1 MNAVRLSGAGLWLVA
16 LWLLLWNDLSVGN
29 VVAGCLVA
37 AVVLIASRVP
47 KVGCAGDDVGDRAR
61 IAPLSLLYFLG
72 YVLVKLVQSNL
83 VLAWEI
89 VTPRNRINTGIIAV
103 PMRTDSEL
111 ALLVV
116 ANVITLTP
124 GTVTIEAVG
133 SPPVLYVNV
142 LHLHDIDEV
151 RRDLMRIE
159 ELSVRAF
166 GSRTARAQLAGKVTR

>member
-1 MNAVRLSGAGLWLVA
+1 MNALRLSGAGLWLVA

-29 VVAGCLVA
+29 VVGGVLVASLVLVA
-37 AVVLIASRVP
+37 ARLPRAA
-47 KVGCAGDDVGDRAR
+47 CAGGDTDRAR
-61 IAPLSLLYFLG
+61 VAPLSLLYFLG
-72 YVLVKLVQSNL
+72 YVLAKLVQSNL

-89 VTPRNRINTGIIAV
+89 ITPRNKINTGIIAI

-142 LHLHDIDEV
+142 LHLHDIEDV
-151 RRDLMRIE
+151 RQELMRIE

-166 GSRTARAQLAGKVTR
+166 GSRTARAQLAGTVTS

>member
-1 MNAVRLSGAGLWLVA
+1 MKAVRLSGAGLWLVT

-37 AVVLIASRVP
+37 SLVLIAARLP
-47 KVGCAGDDVGDRAR
+47 RAACAGGDEDRAR
-61 IAPLSLLYFLG
+61 IAPISLLYFLG
-72 YVLVKLVQSNL
+72 YVLAKLVQSNL

-133 SPPVLYVNV
+133 SPPVVYVNV
-142 LHLHDIDEV
+142 LHLHDIEEV
-151 RRDLMRIE
+151 RQELMRIE

-166 GSRTARAQLAGKVTR
+166 GSRTARAQLAGMVTS